1 MLTCPR
7 SECTVA
13 ETGRCILNNDPATC
27 PERTG
32 APAQESAL
40 TEISTTSMAPPLEAP
55 AERPR
60 FPHSLSFGPDD
71 IREITSSRYHF
82 LAGILG
88 SPRAGKTALLVSLYL
103 LAANNKLE
111 GYQIAD
117 SHTLMGLDEIS
128 RGARGWNE
136 GQIPDEM
143 TIHTELADER
153 TPGFLHLRLKRISDR
168 KALDLL
174 MPDLPG
180 EWSDALINHKRT
192 DRLSFLKSADILWVT
207 VDGADLAQARQ
218 QVLHRTQL
226 LFQRIKN
233 FLGNQSPKIVLVIS
247 HLDRGEPEARSIKA
261 LQDEADRLGLA
272 LTVRNVASFS
282 DADAIPPGTG
292 LLELLAQTFDGA
304 PIEEPTFWPI
314 SPRSEKGRFIAR
326 FRTDE
331 GTHA

>member
-32 APAQESAL
+32 VPAQESAL
-40 TEISTTSMAPPLEAP
+40 TEISTASAAPPLEAP

-60 FPHSLSFGPDD
+60 FPHSLAFGPDD
-71 IREITSSRYHF
+71 IREITGGRYHF

-88 SPRAGKTALLVSLYL
+88 SPKAGKTALLVSLYL

-111 GYQIAD
+111 GYQIVD
-117 SHTLMGLDEIS
+117 SQTLMGLDEIS
-128 RGARGWNE
+128 RGAREWNE

-153 TPGFLHLRLKRISDR
+153 TPGFLHLRLKRISDQ
-168 KALDLL
+168 KVLDLL

-192 DRLSFLKSADILWVT
+192 DRLSFLRSADVLWVT
-207 VDGADLAQARQ
+207 VDGADLVQARQ

-233 FLGNQSPKIVLVIS
+233 FLGNQSPKILLVIS

-261 LQDEADRLGLA
+261 LQDEADRLGLPI
-272 LTVRNVASFS
+272 TVRNVASFS

-292 LLELLAQTFDGA
+292 LLELLAQTFEGV
-304 PIEEPTFWPI
+304 PVQQPRFWPI
-314 SPRSEKGRFIAR
+314 NARSEEGRFIAR
-326 FRTDE
+326 FRIDE

>member
-13 ETGRCILNNDPATC
+13 ETGRCLLNNDPATC
-27 PERTG
+27 PEREGLPTQDSTLTDINLG
-32 APAQESAL
+32 A
-40 TEISTTSMAPPLEAP
+40 APPLDAP

-60 FPHSLSFGPDD
+60 FPHSLSFSPDD
-71 IREITSSRYHF
+71 IRGVTGGRYHF

-88 SPRAGKTALLVSLYL
+88 SPKAGKTALLVSLYL
-103 LAANNKLE
+103 LAANGKLE

-128 RGARGWNE
+128 RGARRWNE
-136 GQIPDEM
+136 GQVPEEM

-153 TPGFLHLRLKRISDR
+153 TPGFLHLRLKRLADG
-168 KALDLL
+168 KVVDLL

-180 EWSDALINHKRT
+180 EWSDSLIDHKRT
-192 DRLSFLKSADILWVT
+192 DRLSFLKSSDVLWVT
-207 VDGADLAQARQ
+207 IDGADLVESRQ

-226 LFQRIKN
+226 LFQRIKT
-233 FLGNQSPKIVLVIS
+233 FLGEHAPKILLVIS
-247 HLDRGEPEARSIKA
+247 HLDRGQPEPRSIKI
-261 LQDEADRLGLA
+261 LKEEADRQKLSLSI
-272 LTVRNVASFS
+272 VNVASFS
-282 DADAIPPGTG
+282 DVPSVAPGTG

-304 PIEEPTFWPI
+304 APLKTAFWP
-314 SPRSEKGRFIAR
+314 SHQRSLEGRFIGR

-331 GTHA
+331 GGRHA

>member
-27 PERTG
+27 PERAG
-32 APAQESAL
+32 LPADEPSL
-40 TEISTTSMAPPLEAP
+40 TEIRQISTAPPLEAP
-55 AERPR
+55 VGRPR

-71 IREITSSRYHF
+71 IRGVTGGRYHF

-88 SPRAGKTALLVSLYL
+88 SPKAGKTALLVSLYL
-103 LAANNKLE
+103 LAANNKLD

-143 TIHTELADER
+143 TIHTELVDER
-153 TPGFLHLRLKRISDR
+153 TPGFLHLRLKRIADQ
-168 KALDLL
+168 KVLDLL

-192 DRLSFLKSADILWVT
+192 DRLSFLKSADVLWVT
-207 VDGADLAQARQ
+207 VDGADLLEARQ

-226 LFQRIKN
+226 LFQRVKN
-233 FLGNQSPKIVLVIS
+233 FLGNQSPEILLVIS
-247 HLDRGEPEARSIKA
+247 HLDRGEPEARSVKA
-261 LQDEADRLGLA
+261 LQEEADRLGLR
-272 LTVRNVASFS
+272 LSIRNVASFS
-282 DADAIPPGTG
+282 DAESVPPGTG

-304 PIEEPTFWPI
+304 IAEKTTFWPT
-314 SPRSEKGRFIAR
+314 SPRTQEGRFIGR
-326 FRTDE
+326 FRIDE
-331 GTHA
+331 GTYA